1 MTPIQG
7 AMHARSCVPAGVAP
21 APVSVT
27 QEATP
32 GKFLAP
38 EAVVSLVSGNVMMR
52 ASGGRQSCHDD
63 LTCRV
68 ASGLLP
74 A

>member
-1 MTPIQG
+1 
-7 AMHARSCVPAGVAP
+7 
-21 APVSVT
+21 VT

-32 GKFLAP
+32 GKFMAP